1 MLLAV
6 FGAAGLLFAALTL
19 FGEVCHDRRQG
30 HYRRRI
36 IPKCEA
42 FCTTGDTSRL
52 RRRAGSARGPDAR
65 RGSGPDRA
73 GNGPSSPVARG
84 KSAERHVPL
93 GTLNLHPRHTRVAT
107 PGQAPAIRCRP
118 AGSSPRPRPRSAGD
132 QRSVCRVARAGLARD
147 LPWRC
152 RRQDDRGGRFLFLR
166 QKSGNRAHEVTLGSS
181 FFCPGP
187 CRRFRGERHDRMPAI
202 S

>member
-65 RGSGPDRA
+65 RGSDRA

-84 KSAERHVPL
+84 KSAERHVHL
-93 GTLNLHPRHTRVAT
+93 GQSTHGTPESPHQAKPQPSDVVQPGAHPG
-107 PGQAPAIRCRP
+107 PGPGAPAISGRCAGWLGP
-118 AGSSPRPRPRSAGD
+118 ALLEICHGVVGD
-132 QRSVCRVARAGLARD
+132 KMTG
-147 LPWRC
+147 
-152 RRQDDRGGRFLFLR
+152 GGRFLFLR